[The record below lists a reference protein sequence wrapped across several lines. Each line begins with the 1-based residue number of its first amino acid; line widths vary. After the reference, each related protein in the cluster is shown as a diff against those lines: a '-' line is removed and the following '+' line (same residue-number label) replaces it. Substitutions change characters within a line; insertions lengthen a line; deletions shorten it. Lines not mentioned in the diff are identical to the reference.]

1 MNPERFDELLSLY
14 VDGRA
19 SDPEL
24 GELENGLRSDPA
36 RRRDFVDRIRLDVG
50 LTSLFET
57 ALAQAPARPIRQP
70 RRVTLSTSPMFRPAF
85 AVAAAL
91 FIVALLLLV
100 FRDRGQAPVE
110 ERTTPAIPVEEARR
124 TAEEEHAGAERQQR
138 KTEERVAELQRQEA
152 AVVREEGPK
161 APTDAALAR
170 LRAEREAA
178 EQDLKEAQQ
187 RERVAAE
194 KVERLTNPPLA
205 PVDKA
210 VTRTQLATL
219 ERFEG
224 EVRVVGRPALVLG
237 QGIYPGDRVESAG
250 PRSFAILS
258 YPDRTRLEI
267 GGETIVREIAEAR
280 IFLEKGSIKAE
291 VARQPKDRPLI
302 FATPHGDARVLGTV
316 LRVSVDPDPK
326 HGTSLEVQEGKVELR
341 NPAGKSVLVEAG
353 YHAAIV
359 AGAPTA
365 SKPLPREEIL
375 LAMDFE
381 DGKLPAS
388 VSTGSVEAGPARP
401 GNRYCL
407 AGVSEPSGAAKVFLG
422 DGGFGL
428 FTFNGDE
435 VLNFDYWTDTQA
447 SQVNFNLWD
456 RSQKIAH
463 EGAVPKLVLGKW
475 THATIRLADLGDP
488 GTRLREG
495 DWVASLYLQ
504 STGGAGA
511 TRRLYLDNVT
521 ITRSRTLKPK
531 AK

>member
-1 MNPERFDELLSLY
+1 MNAERFDELLSLY
-14 VDGRA
+14 VDGRGSDTELRELESA
-19 SDPEL
+19 LESDPE
-24 GELENGLRSDPA
+24 
-36 RRRDFVDRIRLDVG
+36 RRRDFIDRIRLDVG

-57 ALAQAPARPIRQP
+57 AVAQAPSRPVRVP
-70 RRVTLSTSPMFRPAF
+70 RRVTSATPRMFRPAF

-91 FIVALLLLV
+91 FIVALLLRVLS
-100 FRDRGQAPVE
+100 DHGQAPVE
-110 ERTTPAIPVEEARR
+110 ERTAPTVAVEEARR
-124 TAEEEHAGAERQQR
+124 TAEEERAGAERQQR

-161 APTDAALAR
+161 MPTDPALAR

-178 EQDLKEAQQ
+178 ELELKEAQQ

-194 KVERLTNPPLA
+194 KVERLTNPPA
-205 PVDKA
+205 PVDKP
-210 VTRTQLATL
+210 VTRPQLAML
-219 ERFEG
+219 ERVDG
-224 EVRVVGRPALVLG
+224 EVRVIGRPALAAG
-237 QGIYPGDRVESAG
+237 QAIYSGDRMESAG
-250 PRSFAILS
+250 PRSCAILAF
-258 YPDRTRLEI
+258 PDRTRLEI
-267 GGETIVREIAEAR
+267 GGDTIVREIAEAR
-280 IFLEKGSIKAE
+280 IFLEKGSIKAD
-291 VARQPKDRPLI
+291 VARQPKERPLI

-316 LRVSVDPDPK
+316 LRVNVDPDPK

-359 AGAPTA
+359 AGAPQA
-365 SKPLPREEIL
+365 SKPLPREEVL

-388 VSTGSVEAGPARP
+388 VSTGSVEVGPARS

-407 AGVSEPSGAAKVFLG
+407 AGAQESTGAAKVFIG

-435 VLNFDYWTDTQA
+435 VLNFDYWTDPQA

-463 EGAVPKLVLGKW
+463 EGAVPKLVLGRW
-475 THATIRLADLGDP
+475 THATVRLADLGDP

-504 STGGAGA
+504 STGGGA

-521 ITRSRTLKPK
+521 ITRLRTLKPRSK
-531 AK
+531 

>member
-1 MNPERFDELLSLY
+1 MNTERFDELLSLY

-24 GELENGLRSDPA
+24 AELENGMSSDPA
-36 RRRDFVDRIRLDVG
+36 RRRDFIDRIRLDVG

-70 RRVTLSTSPMFRPAF
+70 RRVTPTTSSVFRPAF

-91 FIVALLLLV
+91 FIVAILLLV
-100 FRDRGQAPVE
+100 LRDRGQAPVE
-110 ERTTPAIPVEEARR
+110 ERTAPAIPVEEARR

-161 APTDAALAR
+161 APSDAALAR

-178 EQDLKEAQQ
+178 EQELKEAQQ
-187 RERVAAE
+187 RERLAAE
-194 KVERLTNPPLA
+194 KVERLTNPPP
-205 PVDKA
+205 PVDKPA
-210 VTRTQLATL
+210 TRPQLATL
-219 ERFEG
+219 ERVEG
-224 EVRVVGRPALVLG
+224 EVRVIGRPALVAG
-237 QGIYPGDRVESAG
+237 QAIYSGDRMESAG

-267 GGETIVREIAEAR
+267 GGDTIVREIAEAR

-359 AGAPTA
+359 GGAPTA
-365 SKPLPREEIL
+365 AKPLPREEIL

-388 VSTGSVEAGPARP
+388 VSTGSVEAGPARL

-407 AGVSEPSGAAKVFLG
+407 VGAQEPTGAAKVFIG
-422 DGGFGL
+422 DGGFGF

-447 SQVNFNLWD
+447 SQVNFNFWD

-475 THATIRLADLGDP
+475 THATVRLADLGDP

-504 STGGAGA
+504 STGGGS
-511 TRRLYLDNVT
+511 TRRLYVDNVV

-531 AK
+531 SK

>member
-1 MNPERFDELLSLY
+1 MSTDRFDELLSLY

-19 SDPEL
+19 SDAEL
-24 GELENGLRSDPA
+24 GELENDLQADPG
-36 RRRDFVDRIRLDVG
+36 RRRDFIDRIRLDIG

-57 ALAQAPARPIRQP
+57 ALAQAPARPIRP
-70 RRVTLSTSPMFRPAF
+70 LRRVSPTTPPMFRPAF

-100 FRDRGQAPVE
+100 LRDRGQSPVE
-110 ERTTPAIPVEEARR
+110 ERTAPPMPVEEARR

-152 AVVREEGPK
+152 AVIREEGPK

-170 LRAEREAA
+170 LRADREAA
-178 EQDLKEAQQ
+178 ELDLKEAQQ
-187 RERVAAE
+187 RERAAAE
-194 KVERLTNPPLA
+194 KVERLANPP
-205 PVDKA
+205 PPSDKP

-224 EVRVVGRPALVLG
+224 EVRVIGRPVPVPG
-237 QGIYPGDRVESAG
+237 QAIYSGDGMESAG
-250 PRSFAILS
+250 PRSFAILA

-267 GGETIVREIAEAR
+267 GGETIVREFAEAR
-280 IFLEKGSIKAE
+280 ISLEKGSIKAE

-302 FATPHGDARVLGTV
+302 FVTPHGDARVLGTV

-326 HGTSLEVQEGKVELR
+326 HGLSLEVQEGKVELR
-341 NPAGKSVLVEAG
+341 NTAGKSLLVEAG
-353 YHAAIV
+353 YHATIV
-359 AGAPTA
+359 AGAPMA

-381 DGKLPAS
+381 DGRLPGS
-388 VSTGSVEAGPARP
+388 VGTGSVEVGPARP

-407 AGVSEPSGAAKVFLG
+407 AGVPEPTGVAKVFIG

-435 VLNFDYWTDTQA
+435 VLTFDYWTDSQA
-447 SQVNFNLWD
+447 SQVNFNIWD
-456 RSQKIAH
+456 RSRKIAH

-475 THATIRLADLGDP
+475 THATVRLADLGDA

-511 TRRLYLDNVT
+511 RRLYLDNVV